1 MCRREQLQP
10 LGARH
15 HLEVALQPQVHL
27 GAVDDGARFRVVG
40 HLLQGHGRAQHG
52 AGELLS
58 RLRVLRIHPHLVVD
72 GKPAVAPAEHA
83 ITHLPGECLCAH
95 EELQHRAPK
104 TLHKERLGN
113 RRQRRE
119 PPAGQKRPVCGKYMH
134 MRVEVRQI
142 PEGLHE
148 QDQAGAGAGCRL
160 GVRIDEQARGDAA
173 KLAEPRP
180 APADRIGRSSRGRVN
195 TYCRCG
201 TGART
206 FCSTQS
212 PYRSTRFW
220 WQLGQKYRVLHE
232 YASR

>member
-1 MCRREQLQP
+1 MSRCGERSAGNARGAPRGGAYRPRNPRASPLWQCARRHAKEL
-10 LGARH
+10 R
-15 HLEVALQPQVHL
+15 
-27 GAVDDGARFRVVG
+27 D
-40 HLLQGHGRAQHG
+40 
-52 AGELLS
+52 AG
-58 RLRVLRIHPHLVVD
+58 RLRRAVEEQAIERFIECGDPHHGFARIYSD
-72 GKPAVAPAEHA
+72 A
-83 ITHLPGECLCAH
+83 CATAY
-95 EELQHRAPK
+95 LLAYTCQTP
-104 TLHKERLGN
+104 
-113 RRQRRE
+113 
-119 PPAGQKRPVCGKYMH
+119 
-134 MRVEVRQI
+134 EVW
-142 PEGLHE
+142 PE
-148 QDQAGAGAGCRL
+148 QDRAGAGAGCRL